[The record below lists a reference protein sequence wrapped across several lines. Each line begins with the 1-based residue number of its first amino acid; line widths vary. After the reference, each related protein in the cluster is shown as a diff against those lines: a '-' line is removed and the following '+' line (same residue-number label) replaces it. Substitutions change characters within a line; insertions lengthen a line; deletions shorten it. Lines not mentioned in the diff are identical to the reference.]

1 MFRYCNSVYLQS
13 ESSGSS
19 TNRLEP
25 ASTSNESS
33 PSIYHTLLSL
43 YLTPQPPHEPNW
55 APALDLLSKH
65 GSRLPAS
72 NTLTLIPANLLVK
85 DLESYFR
92 GRIRAA
98 NSVVNE
104 ARVVTGLRKSEV
116 VRAQAGL
123 LLGEGGGADPTG
135 SFNAA
140 ETGTGRNRHVV
151 VGEERVCG
159 ACHKRLGRS
168 VVSVLPDNTVVHYAC
183 SKRVA
188 QRGVNNP
195 DGGMGAL
202 KRNGGSAARGMNRTV
217 S

>member
-1 MFRYCNSVYLQS
+1 M
-13 ESSGSS
+13 
-19 TNRLEP
+19 
-25 ASTSNESS
+25 
-33 PSIYHTLLSL
+33 
-43 YLTPQPPHEPNW
+43 
-55 APALDLLSKH
+55 PALDLLSKH

-85 DLESYFR
+85 DLESYFC

-123 LLGEGGGADPTG
+123 LLGEEEGSSERADATG
-135 SFNAA
+135 SFNGV
-140 ETGTGRNRHVV
+140 GTGSGRSRHVV

-159 ACHKRLGRS
+159 VCHKRLGRS

-183 SKRVA
+183 SKRAV
-188 QRGVNNP
+188 QRGVNP
-195 DGGMGAL
+195 DGGLGAL
-202 KRNGGSAARGMNRTV
+202 KRNGGSAARGVNRTV